1 MQKNIDAVFTPRSIA
16 VIGASRE
23 PGRVGHDVFKNLIDG
38 GFAGELYPINPKAEG
53 DILGKKAY
61 PSLTAVGAPIDLIVF
76 AVPAPVVA
84 GVLTEAGKLGV
95 QAAIVITAGFKEVGN
110 VAGEEELRRIAD
122 EYGIALVGPN
132 CLGVISLVSNMNAS
146 FAAFM
151 PKKGT
156 VGFLSQSGAVCT
168 AVLDRAEMLGIG
180 FSHFVSI
187 GNKASLDE
195 RQLLEYFLKDDSTHV
210 IGMYLEDIG
219 HARELSETLARVR
232 GEGYS
237 KPIVVLKSGR
247 TEVGA
252 SASASHTGALAGKDE
267 AYDAFFAQTGI
278 IRAER
283 MSDFFDIIRAF
294 AHNPIPAG
302 KNVAI
307 ITNAGG
313 PGVLATDAVVRA
325 GLVVPTLSQATRDA
339 LVPHVPKAASTQN
352 PVDLL
357 GDANGERYT
366 QALTLVGKDSDV
378 DMLLVLLTPQS
389 STEVL
394 ETAQAIIKARD
405 TTRKPIVAAF
415 MGGGTVEPGAHLL
428 TQGGVTVTAFPEEG
442 AAVLATL
449 ARFGDTVAQGD
460 STPYDLAGING
471 AQATAL
477 LTKATEGGRTGIP
490 EAEAIGILEAYGFP
504 ILKSVVVT
512 SREQAEAEALRIGTP
527 LVMKIVSDDILHK
540 SDAGGV
546 RLNIAPADAGAEYDT
561 LMATVRKNRPE
572 AKLDGVLVVEMAP
585 KGGAEAILGVI
596 RDPALGHL
604 IMVGLGGIYVEVLKD
619 VAFGIAP
626 ITPHDAHR
634 MIDSLKTR
642 ALFDGVRGGP
652 ALDVD
657 ALVDA
662 LGRLSRFVVD
672 HPEIEELDI
681 NPLLLLP
688 KGQGARVLDARIIVG
703 K

>member
-1 MQKNIDAVFTPRSIA
+1 MYKNLDAVFTPRSIA

-53 DILGKKAY
+53 DILGKKTY
-61 PSLTAVGAPIDLIVF
+61 PTLTAVGAQIDLIIF
-76 AVPAPVVA
+76 AVPVPVVA
-84 GVLTEAGKLGV
+84 GVLREAGTLGV
-95 QAAIVITAGFKEVGN
+95 RGAIVITAGFKEAGN
-110 VAGEEELRRIAD
+110 IAGEENLKSIAA
-122 EYGIALVGPN
+122 EYNIALVGPN
-132 CLGVISLVSNMNAS
+132 CLGIISPISSMNAS

-151 PKKGT
+151 PKLGT
-156 VGFLSQSGAVCT
+156 VGFLSQSGAICT
-168 AVLDRAEMLGIG
+168 AVLDRAHVLDIG

-187 GNKASLDE
+187 GNKASLSEGAFLDY
-195 RQLLEYFLKDDSTHV
+195 LLRDDTTKV
-210 IGMYLEDIG
+210 IGMYLEDIA
-219 HARELSETLARVR
+219 HPQEFSIMLERARAD
-232 GEGYS
+232 GFN
-237 KPIVVLKSGR
+237 KPIVVLKAGR

-307 ITNAGG
+307 VTNAGG
-313 PGVLATDAVVRA
+313 PGVLATDAVVRE
-325 GLVVPTLSQATRDA
+325 GLHALTLSQATQDA
-339 LVPHVPKAASTQN
+339 LKLVLPKAASTHN

-357 GDANGERYT
+357 GDANGERYEK
-366 QALTLVGKDSDV
+366 ALTIVGNDPDV
-378 DMLLVLLTPQS
+378 HAILVLLTPQS
-389 STEVL
+389 STEIMA
-394 ETAQAIIKARD
+394 TAQAIVAARNA
-405 TTRKPIVAAF
+405 TQKPIVAAF
-415 MGGGTVEPGAHLL
+415 MGGGTVDPGAQLMAEHH
-428 TQGGVTVTAFPEEG
+428 VTVTAFPEEG
-442 AAVLATL
+442 AAILGTL
-449 ARFGDTVAQGD
+449 ARFGELLAQGETAPFVLTGVD
-460 STPYDLAGING
+460 TDKARTLLA
-471 AQATAL
+471 
-477 LTKATEGGRTGIP
+477 KAIEGGRTGIP
-490 EAEAIGILEAYGFP
+490 EAEAIGIFDAYGFP

-512 SREQAEAEALRIGTP
+512 TREQAEQEAQRIGTQ

-546 RLNIAPADAGAEYDT
+546 RLNIAPTDAGNEYDT
-561 LMATVRKNRPE
+561 LMTTVRANRPE
-572 AKLDGVLVVEMAP
+572 AKLDGVLMVEMAP
-585 KGGAEAILGVI
+585 KGGVEAILGVI

-604 IMVGLGGIYVEVLKD
+604 LMVGLGGIYVEVLKD
-619 VAFGIAP
+619 VAFGLAP
-626 ITPHDAHR
+626 ITPRDAHR

-642 ALFDGVRGGP
+642 KLFDGVRGGQP
-652 ALDVD
+652 LDID

-662 LGRLSRFVVD
+662 LGRLSQFIID
-672 HPEIEELDI
+672 HPEVSELDI